1 MSGLRA
7 VAHPM
12 LASIFVVQ
20 GLDTLQHPERVAR
33 AAATV
38 VDPIAQRVRPVP
50 ADAEQAVRLNGA
62 LQVVAGTTLGLGI
75 LPRLSALVLAGT
87 LVPTTMA
94 GHRYWEIEDPEL
106 RAQQRIHFLKNVTML
121 GGLLIA
127 AADTDGS
134 PSLAWRRK
142 KASRAAGRHLGD
154 LQEVL
159 SSSVHGASDRIAA
172 ATTAAVGQLSVLTD
186 LVSETAGVAGGYLD
200 ELKQAF
206 AESARTAGDQLPGT
220 AHGVADSVREATRT
234 AAGQAAAYAH
244 TAADQLSG
252 AAHQLGAVGEAAH
265 SAAAQT
271 ANVTRAVADHVTGA
285 RDVARSAPAAR
296 SVPVY

>member
-1 MSGLRA
+1 MSGLRT
-7 VAHPM
+7 VARPM

-20 GLDTLQHPERVAR
+20 GLATFQHPERVAK

-62 LQVVAGTTLGLGI
+62 LQVVAGTALGLGI

-94 GHRYWEIEDPEL
+94 RHRFWEIDDPEL

-127 AADTDGS
+127 AADTGGS

-154 LQEVL
+154 LHETL
-159 SSSVHGASDRIAA
+159 SGPVHAASDQIASA
-172 ATTAAVGQLSVLTD
+172 ATAAVGQLSVLTD
-186 LVSETAGVAGGYLD
+186 VASETAGRAGGYLD
-200 ELKQAF
+200 ELKQAL
-206 AESARTAGDQLPGT
+206 AETDRTAGDQLPGT
-220 AHGVADSVREATRT
+220 ARGVADSVREATRT
-234 AAGQAAAYAH
+234 VAGQAGAYDH

-252 AAHQLGAVGEAAH
+252 AALSTGRDARRRR
-265 SAAAQT
+265 
-271 ANVTRAVADHVTGA
+271 TR
-285 RDVARSAPAAR
+285 R
-296 SVPVY
+296 

>member
-1 MSGLRA
+1 MTGLRA
-7 VAHPM
+7 AAHPM

-20 GLDTLQHPERVAR
+20 GLDTLRHPDRVAK

-38 VDPIAQRVRPVP
+38 VDPIAQRVRPLP

-142 KASRAAGRHLGD
+142 KASRAAGRPVGD

-159 SSSVHGASDRIAA
+159 SGPMHAASDRIAA
-172 ATTAAVGQLSVLTD
+172 AANAAAGQLSVLTD
-186 LVSETAGVAGGYLD
+186 VVSETADVAGGYLN
-200 ELKQAF
+200 ELKQAL
-206 AESARTAGDQLPGT
+206 AESARTVGDQLPGT
-220 AHGVADSVREATRT
+220 AHEVADSVREATRT
-234 AAGQAAAYAH
+234 AAGQAAAY
-244 TAADQLSG
+244 G
-252 AAHQLGAVGEAAH
+252 RRV
-265 SAAAQT
+265 AQAT
-271 ANVTRAVADHVTGA
+271 
-285 RDVARSAPAAR
+285 
-296 SVPVY
+296 